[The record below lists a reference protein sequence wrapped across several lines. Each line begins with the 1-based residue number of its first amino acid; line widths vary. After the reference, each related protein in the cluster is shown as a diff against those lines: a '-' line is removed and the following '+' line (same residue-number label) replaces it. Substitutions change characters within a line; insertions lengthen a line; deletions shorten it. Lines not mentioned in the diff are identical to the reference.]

1 MVLECCHCAIVS
13 LDVQNRK
20 DVKQGRGRDPVCA
33 ACYKI
38 RNRIAAAN
46 RNRWKKLQIG
56 DVPTTKMAISYHT
69 GTKPIHFS
77 RHSEFQAD
85 GTLVSIKKPAT
96 RLLDIQES
104 NHN

>member
-20 DVKQGRGRDPVCA
+20 DVKQGRGRDPVCT

-38 RNRIAAAN
+38 RNRIATAN

-56 DVPTTKMAISYHT
+56 DVPTTKTACSYDIR
-69 GTKPIHFS
+69 TKPIYFS
-77 RHSEFQAD
+77 RQSTFD
-85 GTLVSIKKPAT
+85 NTGMLVYDPLI
-96 RLLDIQES
+96 
-104 NHN
+104 